1 MMSMSGMWENGRL
14 PRVAAWWERICAR
27 PAFRPMML
35 DWVPEQLTN
44 DLRDNGARSW
54 PDVARVLAIG

>member
-1 MMSMSGMWENGRL
+1 
-14 PRVAAWWERICAR
+14 
-27 PAFRPMML
+27 ML